1 MRLIDATALHKK
13 LSFMQEQYRAE
24 RSNVKARM
32 CKKIIAII
40 GYMPEIEAEP
50 VRHGRWIPLEGKYKF
65 LGFMECSI
73 CKSPL
78 CREDASTAKFC
89 PDCGAKMDGG
99 KENGN

>member
-40 GYMPEIEAEP
+40 GLMPEIEAEP
-50 VRHGRWIPLEGKYKF
+50 VMHGKWINAYDTHGGSYYK
-65 LGFMECSI
+65 CSRCACYI
-73 CKSPL
+73 EKIFFANDY
-78 CREDASTAKFC
+78 EVNYC
-89 PDCGAKMDGG
+89 PNCGAKMEV
-99 KENGN
+99 KEND